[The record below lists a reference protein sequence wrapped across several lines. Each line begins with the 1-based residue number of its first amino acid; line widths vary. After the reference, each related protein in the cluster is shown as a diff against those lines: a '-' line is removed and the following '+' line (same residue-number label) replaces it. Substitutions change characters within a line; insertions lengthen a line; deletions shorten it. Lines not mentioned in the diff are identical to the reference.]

1 VEPVGSVHEPVR
13 FPVPNCVYNFLSPP
27 NRPVSPV
34 YRPVFFVGTGVGRF
48 GNPSRLLL
56 SLPSGCHLRARPR
69 RRSHASAGGKR
80 SQEWPKAT
88 RALGFGHEKDPG
100 NGLFFSL
107 TLASSL

>member
-34 YRPVFFVGTGVGRF
+34 YRPVFFVGTGVGAVWE
-48 GNPSRLLL
+48 P
-56 SLPSGCHLRARPR
+56 LPAPPFPPIWLPPARPR
-69 RRSHASAGGKR
+69 RRSHASARGKR